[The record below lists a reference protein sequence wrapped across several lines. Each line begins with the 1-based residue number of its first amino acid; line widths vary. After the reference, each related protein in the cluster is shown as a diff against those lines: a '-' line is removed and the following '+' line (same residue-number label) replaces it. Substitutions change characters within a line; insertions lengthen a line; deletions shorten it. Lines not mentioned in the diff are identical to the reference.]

1 MRTLFA
7 FTLLALLLGV
17 GAVALIETDP
27 GYVLVAYGP
36 YTVETSLWIGILA
49 MLVIVGIVFY
59 GLRMIYGLISG
70 QRSLANWFGARKVRE
85 AQRQTARGMISYTEG
100 HYAKARNQLERGAQN
115 HEAPLANYLLAA
127 RASGELGDNDRL
139 HEFLREAGDAYP
151 DAAAA
156 VEITLAEIKID
167 QGDYQQ
173 ALAALGS
180 TGTSRHPRALA
191 LMVRAYQ
198 GLDDWDG
205 IFSLLPA
212 LKKQKT
218 LPEAEYRALEQRVH
232 TERLAAAG
240 ANAVQST
247 WQDMPQALRHDS
259 GMLIAYVRRLSA
271 TGDVASAEK
280 TLQKALKH
288 QWQPE
293 LVREYGLIDGE
304 DSARRLALA
313 ESWLSAHPEDAHLL
327 LCLGRL
333 SARDK
338 LWGKARDYFE
348 SSYRLE
354 KTPEVCA
361 ELGRL
366 LTEMGEPKVA
376 GAYFREGLLMREK
389 GLPELPQPERVVL
402 QGELLTRS

>member
-1 MRTLFA
+1 M
-7 FTLLALLLGV
+7 LGV

-27 GYVLVAYGP
+27 GYVLVTYGK
-36 YTVETSLWIGILA
+36 YTLETSLWVGLLL
-49 MLVIVGIVFY
+49 MLVLVGLVFY
-59 GLRMIYGLISG
+59 GLRMMYSVISG
-70 QRSLANWFGARKVRE
+70 QRSLANWFGARKARE
-85 AQRQTARGMISYTEG
+85 AQRQTARGLISFTEG
-100 HYAKARNQLERGAQN
+100 HWAKARNQLERGAQ
-115 HEAPLANYLLAA
+115 HQETPLANYLLAA

-156 VEITLAEIKID
+156 VEITLAEIKIG
-167 QGDYQQ
+167 QGDFQQ

-180 TGTSRHPRALA
+180 TGATRHPRALA
-191 LMVRAYQ
+191 LMARAYE
-198 GLDDWDG
+198 GLQDWDG
-205 IFSLLPA
+205 LFSLLPA
-212 LKKQKT
+212 LKKQKS
-218 LPEAEYRALEQRVH
+218 LPESQYRDLEQRVH
-232 TERLAAAG
+232 TERLAAAADAG
-240 ANAVQST
+240 KVQSV
-247 WQDMPQALRHDS
+247 WQDMPQSLHHDS
-259 GMLIAYVRRLSA
+259 GMLLAYVRRLSA
-271 TGDVASAEK
+271 TGDNEAAQK
-280 TLQKALKH
+280 ALQKALKH

-293 LVREYGLIDGE
+293 LVREYGLIDGG

-313 ESWLSAHPEDAHLL
+313 ESWLPAHPEDAQLL

-354 KTPEVCA
+354 KTSEVCA

-366 LTEMGEPKVA
+366 LTELGEAKVA
-376 GAYFREGLLMREK
+376 GAYFREGLLMREQ

>member
-1 MRTLFA
+1 MRTLFI

-27 GYVLVAYGP
+27 GYVLVTYGN
-36 YTVETSLWIGILA
+36 YTLETSLWVGILL
-49 MLVIVGIVFY
+49 MLALMGAVFY
-59 GLRMIYGLISG
+59 GLRMIFSIVSG
-70 QRSLANWFGARKVRE
+70 QRSLANWFGARKARD
-85 AQRQTARGMISYTEG
+85 AQRQTARGLISFTEG
-100 HYAKARNQLERGAQN
+100 HWSKARNQLERGAQHN
-115 HEAPLANYLLAA
+115 EVPLANYLLAA
-127 RASGELGDNDRL
+127 RASGELDDNDRL
-139 HEFLREAGDAYP
+139 HEFLRAARDAYP

-180 TGTSRHPRALA
+180 TGATRHPRALE
-191 LMVRAYQ
+191 LMANAYQ
-198 GLDDWDG
+198 GLADWDG
-205 IFSLLPA
+205 LFSLLPA

-218 LPEAEYRALEQRVH
+218 LPEAQYRALEQRVH
-232 TERLAAAG
+232 AERLAAAS
-240 ANAVQST
+240 ASTVQST
-247 WQDMPQALRHDS
+247 WQDMPQALRQDS
-259 GMLIAYVRRLSA
+259 GMLLAYVRRLAA
-271 TGDVASAEK
+271 TGDTQTAEK

-293 LVREYGLIDGE
+293 LVREYGLISGD
-304 DSARRLALA
+304 DSSRRLAHA
-313 ESWLSAHPEDAHLL
+313 ESWLSAHPEDAQLL

-366 LTEMGEPKVA
+366 LTELGEAKVA
-376 GAYFREGLLMREK
+376 GAYFREGLLLREK

>member
-1 MRTLFA
+1 MRTLFTI
-7 FTLLALLLGV
+7 TLLALLLGV
-17 GAVALIETDP
+17 GIVALIETDP
-27 GYVLVAYGP
+27 GYVLVTYGN
-36 YTVETSLWIGILA
+36 YTLETSLWVGILL
-49 MLVIVGIVFY
+49 MLVLVGLVFY
-59 GLRMIYGLISG
+59 GLRMLYGLISG
-70 QRSLANWFGARKVRE
+70 QRSLAHWFGARKVRE
-85 AQRQTARGMISYTEG
+85 AQRQTARGLISFTEG
-100 HYAKARNQLERGAQN
+100 HWSKARNQLERGAAHQ
-115 HEAPLANYLLAA
+115 EVPLANYLLAA
-127 RASGELGDNDRL
+127 RASGQLGDNDRL

-156 VEITLAEIKID
+156 VEITLAEIKIG

-180 TGTSRHPRALA
+180 TGATRHPRALE
-191 LMVRAYQ
+191 LMANAYQ
-198 GLDDWDG
+198 GLEDWDG
-205 IFSLLPA
+205 LFSLLPA

-218 LPEAEYRALEQRVH
+218 LPEDQYRALEQRVH

-240 ANAVQST
+240 ASTVQST
-247 WQDMPQALRHDS
+247 WQDMPQSLRHDG
-259 GMLIAYVRRLSA
+259 GMLLAYVRRLSA
-271 TGDVASAEK
+271 TGDAEAAEK
-280 TLQKALKH
+280 VLQKALKH

-293 LVREYGLIDGE
+293 LVREYGLLDGQ

-313 ESWLSAHPEDAHLL
+313 ESWLPEHPEDAQLL

-366 LTEMGEPKVA
+366 LTELGEAKVA
-376 GAYFREGLLMREK
+376 GAYFREGLLLREQC
-389 GLPELPQPERVVL
+389 LPELPQPERVVL